1 MEDKK
6 HRNGSKIE
14 IALEYGNSIIATLR
28 EPFLVLDK
36 NLRIIFANQSFY
48 NIFKVTKKDT
58 LGRPLHDLG
67 NKQWDIPELLIRL
80 REILPEK
87 RVMEN
92 YEIEHEF
99 RGIGYR
105 CMNLNAR
112 QLNVPKKA
120 AGKTAAGVIGEELIL
135 LAIEDITERKR
146 LQKELKES
154 KERYRRAFET
164 VRDKLLQAKEEQYR
178 TLIENLPGKVFLK
191 DRNSVYVSCNES
203 YAKDLKIK
211 PGEIAGKT
219 DHDFFPAYLAE
230 KYREDDKRVMDSGR
244 TENIEEEY
252 MMIKDFLRGAQKAII
267 NTVKVPVRD
276 KDGNVTGLFGLF
288 WDITER
294 NRTEEQ
300 SHLNDRK
307 IRALFD
313 QAFQFIG
320 MMTVDG
326 TLIEAN
332 RTAMQFAGIKESD
345 CLNKPFWN
353 TPWWTHSKE
362 MQDKLREAVTKA
374 ANGETVFFEATH
386 PAADGSIHYI
396 DFSLKPIKDQDGK
409 IIFLIPE
416 GRDITD
422 HKKAEREREISL
434 KWQQDT
440 NMLRQSL
447 LVPDI
452 LEIKLKKITNN
463 IVRIFNADFCRIWL
477 IRPGDQCGKG
487 CIHAEVHEGPH
498 VCRFRDKCLHLL
510 ASSGRYTHTD
520 GRGHS
525 RVPFGCYK
533 IGLVASDDEHKFLT
547 NDVVNDPRVHNHEWA
562 RELGLVSFAGYQL
575 KVPGGETIGVM
586 ALFAKH
592 PILPTE
598 DAVLDS
604 LSATAAFVV
613 QQDVA
618 ENKNR

>member
-230 KYREDDKRVMDSGR
+230 K
-244 TENIEEEY
+244 
-252 MMIKDFLRGAQKAII
+252 
-267 NTVKVPVRD
+267 
-276 KDGNVTGLFGLF
+276 
-288 WDITER
+288 
-294 NRTEEQ
+294 
-300 SHLNDRK
+300 
-307 IRALFD
+307 
-313 QAFQFIG
+313 
-320 MMTVDG
+320 
-326 TLIEAN
+326 
-332 RTAMQFAGIKESD
+332 
-345 CLNKPFWN
+345 
-353 TPWWTHSKE
+353 
-362 MQDKLREAVTKA
+362 
-374 ANGETVFFEATH
+374 FF
-386 PAADGSIHYI
+386 
-396 DFSLKPIKDQDGK
+396 
-409 IIFLIPE
+409 
-416 GRDITD
+416 
-422 HKKAEREREISL
+422 
-434 KWQQDT
+434 
-440 NMLRQSL
+440 
-447 LVPDI
+447 
-452 LEIKLKKITNN
+452 
-463 IVRIFNADFCRIWL
+463 
-477 IRPGDQCGKG
+477 
-487 CIHAEVHEGPH
+487 
-498 VCRFRDKCLHLL
+498 
-510 ASSGRYTHTD
+510 
-520 GRGHS
+520 
-525 RVPFGCYK
+525 
-533 IGLVASDDEHKFLT
+533 FLT
-547 NDVVNDPRVHNHEWA
+547 
-562 RELGLVSFAGYQL
+562 F
-575 KVPGGETIGVM
+575 
-586 ALFAKH
+586 F
-592 PILPTE
+592 
-598 DAVLDS
+598 
-604 LSATAAFVV
+604 
-613 QQDVA
+613 
-618 ENKNR
+618 